1 MQVKMICLYSYLLGH
16 MGKICFCKN
25 QVLRLGGA
33 HVWWG
38 RGSLLI
44 LFSALTLRCLSV
56 SQLLSRSLHSPSFA
70 SPSSEWQGSFCG
82 FLSVLACSAW
92 YQSVGGELGGVSL
105 FTLSHPLA
113 SLGYLAWSGLNP
125 LS

>member
-1 MQVKMICLYSYLLGH
+1 MILYLYSYLLGH
-16 MGKICFCKN
+16 MGEICYCKN
-25 QVLRLGGA
+25 QVLRLGGD

-44 LFSALTLRCLSV
+44 LFRALTVRCLSV
-56 SQLLSRSLHSPSFA
+56 SQLLSRSLHSPGFA
-70 SPSSEWQGSFCG
+70 SPSSEWQGSCG

-105 FTLSHPLA
+105 FTFSHLLA
-113 SLGYLAWSGLNP
+113 SLGCLAWSDLNP